1 MQSTLGNSNCNFIKE
16 LLFIY
21 SEQPPGCPAI
31 SWPRVASHSDPGL
44 CWVWGLGSGRRTLLW
59 RAAESTCSCELWP
72 SLARLQLDA
81 VYVDCLMANW
91 CSMCWKH
98 SFRHEAVMGGNMG
111 CLNMIPIS
119 TVNLVNSVKKTI
131 QPENQSEQLPEI
143 IEATVVAWPVF
154 SCLNQFSHSVCIAL
168 IVVGIN
174 FKNTEV
180 TFKN

>member
-1 MQSTLGNSNCNFIKE
+1 
-16 LLFIY
+16 
-21 SEQPPGCPAI
+21 
-31 SWPRVASHSDPGL
+31 
-44 CWVWGLGSGRRTLLW
+44 
-59 RAAESTCSCELWP
+59 
-72 SLARLQLDA
+72 
-81 VYVDCLMANW
+81 
-91 CSMCWKH
+91 
-98 SFRHEAVMGGNMG
+98 MGGNMG

-154 SCLNQFSHSVCIAL
+154 SCLNQFSHFVYIAS
-168 IVVGIN
+168 IIVGIN

>member
-31 SWPRVASHSDPGL
+31 SWPRVASHSDPDL
-44 CWVWGLGSGRRTLLW
+44 CWGWGLGSGRRTLLW
-59 RAAESTCSCELWP
+59 RATESTCSCELWP

-119 TVNLVNSVKKTI
+119 TVNLVNSVKK
-131 QPENQSEQLPEI
+131 QSSLKISQNSYQRLLRQL
-143 IEATVVAWPVF
+143 W
-154 SCLNQFSHSVCIAL
+154 LLDQFFHVWISFPILCTL
-168 IVVGIN
+168 P
-174 FKNTEV
+174 
-180 TFKN
+180 